1 MMNFKVRPDMPRL
14 MIIVWLA
21 LSVIGCVG
29 SGSSS
34 PSPVAVQGAPIDSK
48 PAAPEQIP
56 GLKVAPTDPEARAA
70 LAVDVPAPS
79 GRDGYISMSFVQL
92 SDFPYNTD
100 EDGKLMPG
108 SVLPKHIE
116 ELNGKDVAV
125 SGYVVPIEFK
135 EEKVSGLILVRNQ
148 LLCCYGEEPKLNEWV
163 FVEADPPVEMIT
175 DIPVTLFGKF
185 EASPDEEEG
194 MVISL
199 YRMKAVEMET
209 MDS

>member
-1 MMNFKVRPDMPRL
+1 MNNFKLRL
-14 MIIVWLA
+14 EMQKLIIAALLA
-21 LSVIGCVG
+21 LAVIGCKG
-29 SGSSS
+29 SDTTA
-34 PSPVAVQGAPIDSK
+34 PTPVTVQGAPIDSK
-48 PAAPEQIP
+48 PVQTP

-79 GRDGYISMSFVQL
+79 GREGYLSMSFTQL

-108 SVLPKHIE
+108 SELPQYIKD
-116 ELNGKDVAV
+116 LNGKDVAV

-175 DIPVTLFGKF
+175 DVPVTLFGKF

-199 YRMKAVEMET
+199 YRMKAIEMET